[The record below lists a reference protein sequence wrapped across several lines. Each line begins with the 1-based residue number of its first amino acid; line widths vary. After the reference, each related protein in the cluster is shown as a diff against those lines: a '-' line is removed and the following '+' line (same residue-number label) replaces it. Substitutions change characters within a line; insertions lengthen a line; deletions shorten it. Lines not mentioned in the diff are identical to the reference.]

1 MFIAESTRPNSQI
14 KARNDFYDME
24 VILAWLVKHKVRI
37 DFALYSEKPK
47 DQLLPGFELLYKN
60 HPTVGE

>member
-1 MFIAESTRPNSQI
+1 
-14 KARNDFYDME
+14 ME